1 MTNLRE
7 YGIIKNS
14 QTIFCNKRRKAGWIR
29 MPRVLTETKHYQ
41 TATLLR
47 QFVNTLPVGERLP
60 VTSELMEMLNAS
72 HGTVIQALKTLSSE
86 GVIQRQFGKQRYFVA
101 ERFDRS
107 AAKICVIRP
116 DYPSIA
122 FDAMLRSVYEA
133 GQDKNWRFL
142 HQTYRSFEEMDL
154 QKMIG
159 SADACILLP
168 SARVMDREMLRILK
182 RPSRPVAVL
191 LQHVDLPEVANVTI
205 DDAEVGRLA
214 ARTLFSHG
222 HRRILVLRDQPHE
235 STTEER
241 LRGFFSMMAELG
253 VPETSVQLLDA
264 ELNVLEGSLEG
275 SYECITKFLDEQEN
289 SLDFTAVFTLS
300 LSGGAAVLRALREHE
315 RRVPEEISVLSYGGE
330 ASLAPYLNPPLST
343 IEISTGEFGVQAVRL
358 IDGMLHSIPFETL
371 QYRISPKLVLRKTL
385 QCIK

>member
-1 MTNLRE
+1 
-7 YGIIKNS
+7 
-14 QTIFCNKRRKAGWIR
+14 
-29 MPRVLTETKHYQ
+29 
-41 TATLLR
+41 
-47 QFVNTLPVGERLP
+47 
-60 VTSELMEMLNAS
+60 
-72 HGTVIQALKTLSSE
+72 
-86 GVIQRQFGKQRYFVA
+86 
-101 ERFDRS
+101 
-107 AAKICVIRP
+107 
-116 DYPSIA
+116 
-122 FDAMLRSVYEA
+122 
-133 GQDKNWRFL
+133 
-142 HQTYRSFEEMDL
+142 MDL

-191 LQHVDLPEVANVTI
+191 LQHVDSPEVANVTI

>member
-1 MTNLRE
+1 
-7 YGIIKNS
+7 
-14 QTIFCNKRRKAGWIR
+14 

-142 HQTYRSFEEMDL
+142 HQTYRSFEE
-154 QKMIG
+154 I
-159 SADACILLP
+159 
-168 SARVMDREMLRILK
+168 
-182 RPSRPVAVL
+182 
-191 LQHVDLPEVANVTI
+191 
-205 DDAEVGRLA
+205 
-214 ARTLFSHG
+214 
-222 HRRILVLRDQPHE
+222 
-235 STTEER
+235 
-241 LRGFFSMMAELG
+241 
-253 VPETSVQLLDA
+253 
-264 ELNVLEGSLEG
+264 
-275 SYECITKFLDEQEN
+275 
-289 SLDFTAVFTLS
+289 
-300 LSGGAAVLRALREHE
+300 
-315 RRVPEEISVLSYGGE
+315 
-330 ASLAPYLNPPLST
+330 LNP
-343 IEISTGEFGVQAVRL
+343 
-358 IDGMLHSIPFETL
+358 
-371 QYRISPKLVLRKTL
+371 
-385 QCIK
+385 